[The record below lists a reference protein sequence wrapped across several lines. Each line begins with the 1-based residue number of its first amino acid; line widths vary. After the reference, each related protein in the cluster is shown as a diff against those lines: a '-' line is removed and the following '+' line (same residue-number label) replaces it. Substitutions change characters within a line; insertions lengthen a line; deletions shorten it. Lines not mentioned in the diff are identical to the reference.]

1 MTFWNNPINFIATWL
16 TGLLTG
22 WHLPVALATILLY
35 VIGITVLIVF
45 AMTLDIGLV
54 WVERKVVARFQDRLG
69 PNRIG
74 PFGLIQ
80 PVADIIKMVIKEDIT
95 PDGADKIIYNI
106 APVLAATS
114 VIMLWAILPLA
125 STIYG
130 VDLNVGLLYIVAA
143 GALGTLAIIM
153 AGWSSN
159 NKYALLGAFRMVANM
174 ISYEIPMVI
183 ILLIPTILANT
194 MSVQGITQAQSG
206 MWFAILSPLAL
217 LIFLISAIAEL
228 GRSPFDL
235 NEAESEIVAG
245 FHIEY
250 TGMKFGWF
258 YAGELLHAF
267 TFGGFMA
274 ILFFG
279 GYGGFFGL
287 EKLAV
292 FTWLNIPFVQA
303 LVFIAKAMF
312 GYWVIMWIKYSVPR
326 IRIDHMLAFNWKF
339 LVPLSLVVLVNT
351 AVLNKVLIGLPD
363 WLYVLGMFGS
373 NIVIGFVTIEILRAY
388 GRKQRK
394 AEGHALTPTPLPR
407 GEEQAE
413 ARIMTAEQIIFLL
426 DRRAGPWF
434 CVDGGDDPQ
443 PDPCGVMAGGVALR
457 GGHPVRHPA
466 SQLPGGCPGGGVY
479 RRDRHPV
486 HLCGHADPA

>member
-1 MTFWNNPINFIATWL
+1 MTFWNNPINFIAGWL
-16 TGLLTG
+16 NGLLTG
-22 WHLPVALATILLY
+22 MHMSDSLSTILIYL
-35 VIGITVLIVF
+35 VGIIVLIIFSMV
-45 AMTLDIGLV
+45 LDIGLV

-95 PDGADKIIYNI
+95 PVGADKIIYNI
-106 APVLAATS
+106 APVLAASS
-114 VIMLWAILPLA
+114 VIALWAILPLA
-125 STIYG
+125 SNIYG

-183 ILLIPTILANT
+183 TLLIPTILADT
-194 MSVQGITQAQSG
+194 MSVRGITGAQSG
-206 MWFAILSPLAL
+206 MWFAILSPLAC
-217 LIFLISAIAEL
+217 LIFFISAIAEL
-228 GRSPFDL
+228 GRAPFDL
-235 NEAESEIVAG
+235 SEAESEIVAG

-287 EKLAV
+287 EKLPALN
-292 FTWLNIPFVQA
+292 WLNIPFIQA
-303 LVFIAKAMF
+303 FVFIAKAMF
-312 GYWVIMWIKYSVPR
+312 GYWVIMWVKYSVPR

-351 AVLNKVLIGLPD
+351 AILSKVLSGLPT
-363 WLYVLGMFGS
+363 WGYVLGMAGS
-373 NIVIGFVTIEILRAY
+373 NIVIGFVTIEILRSY
-388 GRKQRK
+388 GHKQRK
-394 AEGHALTPTPLPR
+394 AEQTSGPQAQTQ
-407 GEEQAE
+407 EQA
-413 ARIMTAEQIIFLL
+413 
-426 DRRAGPWF
+426 
-434 CVDGGDDPQ
+434 V
-443 PDPCGVMAGGVALR
+443 
-457 GGHPVRHPA
+457 
-466 SQLPGGCPGGGVY
+466 
-479 RRDRHPV
+479 
-486 HLCGHADPA
+486 

>member
-1 MTFWNNPINFIATWL
+1 MTFWNNPINFIANWL

-22 WHLPVALATILLY
+22 WHLPGALATILVY

-45 AMTLDIGLV
+45 AMVLDIGLV
-54 WVERKVVARFQDRLG
+54 WIERKVVARFQDRLG

-95 PDGADKIIYNI
+95 PAGADKIIYNI

-114 VIMLWAILPLA
+114 VIVLWAILPLA
-125 STIYG
+125 STVYG

-183 ILLIPTILANT
+183 ILLVPTILANT
-194 MSVQGITQAQSG
+194 MSIRGITEAQSG
-206 MWFAILSPLAL
+206 MWFAILSPLAF

-235 NEAESEIVAG
+235 SEAESEIVAG

-287 EKLAV
+287 EKLAA
-292 FTWLNIPFVQA
+292 FAWLNLPFVQA

-351 AVLNKVLIGLPD
+351 AILNKVLIGLPG
-363 WLYVLGMFGS
+363 WGYVLGMFGS
-373 NIVIGFVTIEILRAY
+373 NILIGFVTIEILRAY

-394 AEGHALTPTPLPR
+394 AEQKPAPQAKIQ
-407 GEEQAE
+407 EQA
-413 ARIMTAEQIIFLL
+413 L
-426 DRRAGPWF
+426 
-434 CVDGGDDPQ
+434 
-443 PDPCGVMAGGVALR
+443 
-457 GGHPVRHPA
+457 
-466 SQLPGGCPGGGVY
+466 
-479 RRDRHPV
+479 
-486 HLCGHADPA
+486 

>member
-22 WHLPVALATILLY
+22 WHVPEAGATILVY
-35 VIGITVLIVF
+35 VVGITVLIVF
-45 AMTLDIGLV
+45 AMVLDIGLV

-95 PDGADKIIYNI
+95 PVGADKIIYNI

-114 VIMLWAILPLA
+114 VIILWAILPLA
-125 STIYG
+125 ATVYG

-143 GALGTLAIIM
+143 GGLGTLAIIM

-183 ILLIPTILANT
+183 ILLVPTILANS
-194 MSVQGITQAQSG
+194 MSLRGIIDAQKG
-206 MWFAILSPLAL
+206 MWFAILSPLAF

-267 TFGGFMA
+267 TFGGFIA

-287 EKLAV
+287 EKLAA
-292 FTWLNIPFVQA
+292 FSWLNFPLVQA
-303 LVFIAKAMF
+303 LVFITKAMF

-339 LVPLSLVVLVNT
+339 LVPLSLIVLVNT
-351 AVLNKVLIGLPD
+351 AVLNEVLAGLPA
-363 WLYVLGMFGS
+363 WGYTLGMFGS
-373 NIVIGFVTIEILRAY
+373 NLVIGLITIEILRAY

-394 AEGHALTPTPLPR
+394 VEQGSAPQVPTR
-407 GEEQAE
+407 EQ
-413 ARIMTAEQIIFLL
+413 T
-426 DRRAGPWF
+426 
-434 CVDGGDDPQ
+434 V
-443 PDPCGVMAGGVALR
+443 
-457 GGHPVRHPA
+457 
-466 SQLPGGCPGGGVY
+466 
-479 RRDRHPV
+479 
-486 HLCGHADPA
+486 

>member
-1 MTFWNNPINFIATWL
+1 MTFWNNPINFIAGWL
-16 TGLLTG
+16 NGLFTGL
-22 WHLPVALATILLY
+22 HMSESLATILTYL
-35 VIGITVLIVF
+35 VGIIVLIIF
-45 AMTLDIGLV
+45 AMVLDIGLV

-95 PDGADKIIYNI
+95 PIGADKIIYNI
-106 APVLAATS
+106 APVLAASS
-114 VIMLWAILPLA
+114 VIALWAILPLA
-125 STIYG
+125 SSIYG

-183 ILLIPTILANT
+183 TLLIPTILANT
-194 MSVQGITQAQSG
+194 LSVKGITDAQTG
-206 MWFAILSPLAL
+206 MWFAILSPLGC

-228 GRSPFDL
+228 GRAPFDL
-235 NEAESEIVAG
+235 SEAESEIVAG

-258 YAGELLHAF
+258 YAAELLHAF
-267 TFGGFMA
+267 TFGGFIA

-287 EKLAV
+287 EKLSV
-292 FTWLNIPFVQA
+292 LSWLNIPFVQA
-303 LVFIAKAMF
+303 FVFIAKAMF

-339 LVPLSLVVLVNT
+339 LVPLSLVVLVST
-351 AVLNKVLIGLPD
+351 AILNKVLSGLPA
-363 WLYVLGMFGS
+363 WGYVMGMVGS
-373 NIVIGFVTIEILRAY
+373 NIVIGFVTIEILRSY
-388 GRKQRK
+388 GRKLRK
-394 AEGHALTPTPLPR
+394 ADQPSGSQTQTQ
-407 GEEQAE
+407 EQA
-413 ARIMTAEQIIFLL
+413 
-426 DRRAGPWF
+426 
-434 CVDGGDDPQ
+434 V
-443 PDPCGVMAGGVALR
+443 
-457 GGHPVRHPA
+457 
-466 SQLPGGCPGGGVY
+466 
-479 RRDRHPV
+479 
-486 HLCGHADPA
+486 